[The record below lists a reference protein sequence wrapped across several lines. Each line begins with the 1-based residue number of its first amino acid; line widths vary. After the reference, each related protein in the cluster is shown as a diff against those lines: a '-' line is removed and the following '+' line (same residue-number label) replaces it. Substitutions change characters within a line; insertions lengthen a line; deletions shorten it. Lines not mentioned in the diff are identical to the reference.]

1 MYSRQGVFFKK
12 KHRLKI
18 VREIPSN
25 VKHLCDRGAVV
36 DWLTNCGLSVA
47 YLEYKISGEYRTT
60 SFGNQ

>member
-1 MYSRQGVFFKK
+1 MMYSRQGVFFKK

-47 YLEYKISGEYRTT
+47 ISRIQDIRGV
-60 SFGNQ
+60 SHHFFW